1 MLRSATRRVVI
12 VYLYVGHVASIY
24 YQLSKRAARPWN
36 ARTDTNRS
44 ICRTGNQLF
53 ISLYNPVVTPTLF
66 PCCHGCL
73 FTTSLALTQ
82 PSTLLNR
89 TVLRSLD
96 SHRLPI
102 FQFKKETIPYPTSTT
117 TGCLFYVALSLQ
129 GRTQRPRPR
138 NWIVRRF
145 IPRILIRQNLRLPV
159 GYRDVKFITVW
170 FQNRRQSDKRKAW
183 TKKDR
188 AKKKENSCQP
198 IDIVPLKPTISL
210 DRIASRMERVQRPVL
225 PGNTPRAVLSPQK
238 PRNVEEPQTPSRS
251 KPNTLWAHMPS
262 SPPEAPSSPPA
273 ELLNVPCLVKS
284 GKSLEWACAKA
295 RVGSKHRLGKDKTR
309 PAKRQTPTPRGLL
322 LAAPEKELEV
332 NTDDE
337 NQDVQTST
345 PSSSQG
351 QHDVAPRTTP
361 EPGAQPRSL
370 DGKSTEDVEA
380 AMVLLQFLQG

>member
-1 MLRSATRRVVI
+1 MI

-145 IPRILIRQNLRLPV
+145 IPRILIRQNLCLPV
-159 GYRDVKFITVW
+159 DTETSNSSPCGFRIDVSPTNARHGPKRIA
-170 FQNRRQSDKRKAW
+170 QGKRKILANRSTW
-183 TKKDR
+183 
-188 AKKKENSCQP
+188 
-198 IDIVPLKPTISL
+198 
-210 DRIASRMERVQRPVL
+210 
-225 PGNTPRAVLSPQK
+225 SP
-238 PRNVEEPQTPSRS
+238 
-251 KPNTLWAHMPS
+251 
-262 SPPEAPSSPPA
+262 
-273 ELLNVPCLVKS
+273 
-284 GKSLEWACAKA
+284 
-295 RVGSKHRLGKDKTR
+295 
-309 PAKRQTPTPRGLL
+309 
-322 LAAPEKELEV
+322 
-332 NTDDE
+332 
-337 NQDVQTST
+337 
-345 PSSSQG
+345 
-351 QHDVAPRTTP
+351 
-361 EPGAQPRSL
+361 
-370 DGKSTEDVEA
+370 
-380 AMVLLQFLQG
+380 